1 MSSVTSIDQ
10 RGPVVVGVSG
20 SPESDRAV
28 DWGADFAA
36 ASHRPLLLVHTVGHG
51 EVRPSAED
59 VAETEQA
66 AAEAGR
72 PVVDAAL
79 RRAAARQPDLSV
91 SGAVEVGDPP
101 SVLLAHTSRATAVV
115 VGSRGGGAG
124 HLLGSVSLAVARQAR
139 CPAVVVRPSG
149 EGDPG
154 RLGERVVLGVDG
166 SPGSRAAAEFAFA
179 YADLTGLPLV
189 VLHGSWER
197 LARGS
202 AVLRLLGGTE
212 EHGPTEEERLT
223 IAETVAGLPE
233 RFPDVEVRD
242 AHRSTDPAK
251 ALIEASESARLV
263 VVGGRHHGLA
273 GSLLLRSVGTSL
285 VEHAHCPVAV
295 VHAQDVAGG

>member
-1 MSSVTSIDQ
+1 M
-10 RGPVVVGVSG
+10 
-20 SPESDRAV
+20 

-72 PVVDAAL
+72 PVVDAAI
-79 RRAAARQPDLSV
+79 RRVSARHPDLTV

-101 SVLLAHTSRATAVV
+101 SVLLAHASGAAAVV
-115 VGSRGGGAG
+115 VGSRRDGGG
-124 HLLGSVSLAVARQAR
+124 HRLHGSVSLAVARQAG

-149 EGDPG
+149 ESEPG

-166 SPGSRAAAEFAFA
+166 TPASRAAAEFAFA
-179 YADLTGLPLV
+179 YADLNTLPLV
-189 VLHGSWER
+189 ILHGSWER

-202 AVLRLLGGTE
+202 AVLRLLGGNE
-212 EHGPTEEERLT
+212 EHGPTDEERLT
-223 IAETVAGLPE
+223 IAETIAGLPE
-233 RFPDVEVRD
+233 RFPDVEFRD
-242 AHRSTDPAK
+242 THRSTDPAK
-251 ALIEASESARLV
+251 ALIEASESSRLV
-263 VVGGRHHGLA
+263 VVGARHHGA
-273 GSLLLRSVGTSL
+273 VGSLLLRSVSTSL

-295 VHAQDVAGG
+295 VHEDH